1 MLIEKYISSK
11 IRLINAYLDKNMVLE
26 KHYPQEIYRAMRYS
40 VFAGG
45 KRIRPIL
52 TLATAGLFSS
62 NVEKV
67 LPTAAAIELIHTY
80 SLIHDDL
87 PSMDNDDF
95 RRGKPTSHKMFG
107 EATAILAG
115 NALLMA
121 AFDCIVKSQKQYRI
135 SQNTINQVLAELAAA
150 SGFVGMVGG
159 QMVDLESENK
169 TIKPDTLN
177 YIHTHKTGALICSSI
192 RLGAILS
199 HATPSKLNSFTKFGN
214 SLGLMFQITDDI
226 LDEMD
231 NQTQLKKIGKR
242 DRVRGKATYPSIY
255 GLEKS
260 KMKVDRLL
268 TEVNTYL
275 ASFGQKAEPLKA
287 IAGLVATR
295 IN

>member
-52 TLATAGLFSS
+52 TLATAELFSS